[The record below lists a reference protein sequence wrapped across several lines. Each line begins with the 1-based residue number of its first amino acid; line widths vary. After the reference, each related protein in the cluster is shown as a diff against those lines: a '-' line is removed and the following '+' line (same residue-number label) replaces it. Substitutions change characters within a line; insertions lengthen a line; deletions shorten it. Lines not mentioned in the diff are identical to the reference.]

1 MEDKNYLEKS
11 YVNEEEINK
20 EIQQFVY
27 ATNRYI
33 YHLIESKDHEGWEQR
48 LEPNLYDIMSLLR
61 IAQDLL
67 YACMNEGKETVPYRL
82 WDLMNLLW
90 RMLKVCNDDDKIYRI
105 ASHLIAYYK
114 DAPLMDEL
122 KDIDIYEED

>member
-11 YVNEEEINK
+11 YANEEEINK

-48 LEPNLYDIMSLLR
+48 LEPKRNDITAEGTR
-61 IAQDLL
+61 FAIRL
-67 YACMNEGKETVPYRL
+67 YARRKRNSSVPPWGLNEFTL
-82 WDLMNLLW
+82 
-90 RMLKVCNDDDKIYRI
+90 
-105 ASHLIAYYK
+105 AY
-114 DAPLMDEL
+114 A
-122 KDIDIYEED
+122 